1 MLLYIKNIIFG
12 GKILKKIFLVLLV
25 VLLSLSCL
33 LIAVEKNSFNIN
45 FYIESYEKYNI
56 EKVTGKNKMELES
69 ITEDILTYLR
79 GDRGRD
85 ILEPNF
91 NEREILHMEDVQDL
105 FKIGF
110 RLKYISIF
118 LSVFLIAIFWKM
130 KEKKWVKNVTIG
142 LFVNWIILGLLFLMI
157 YFDFSKYFT
166 LFHHI
171 FFSNDLWILDP
182 RTDLLIQMLPEDFFM
197 SMATRIVVFFMGYVS
212 IIQFIGF
219 IIIKRG
225 KGKDEKKERKRK
237 S

>member
-1 MLLYIKNIIFG
+1 M
-12 GKILKKIFLVLLV
+12 KKIFLVLLV

-45 FYIESYEKYNI
+45 FYMESYEKYNI
-56 EKVTGKNKMELES
+56 QKVTGKSKMELES
-69 ITEDILTYLR
+69 ITEDIFTYLR

-118 LSVFLIAIFWKM
+118 LSGFLIAIFWKM

-197 SMATRIVVFFMGYVS
+197 SMATRIVVSFMSYVS